1 MQEER
6 MYRMTKLALSV
17 LDLAPVLPEQTATD
31 AFHNSK
37 ELIQHTDELGYYR
50 YWVAEHHNMESIA
63 SSATAVLI
71 GYLAGHSKNIRVGSG
86 GIMLP
91 NHAPLIV
98 AEQFGTL
105 ESMYPG
111 RIDLGIGR
119 APGTD
124 PMTVQALRSDT
135 RNAVNQFP
143 ENVNEI
149 LQYLSDADLP
159 VKAYPGHDTNVPVY
173 LLGSSTY
180 GAQLA
185 AAMGLPYAFASHF
198 APKELH
204 NALKIYHERFQPSE
218 YLDEPYAMVTV
229 NVTLADTV
237 EEAERLAST
246 SKLKFL
252 SIIRGN
258 RTIDTAPVDNVDDYM
273 SPMER
278 EQVMS
283 MLKYSF
289 VGDQAKVAEELKAFH
304 DETRFQ
310 ELIVTTDIHDQEK
323 RRYSYTL
330 LKELWNDLDI

>member
-1 MQEER
+1 MSQ
-6 MYRMTKLALSV
+6 LPLSV
-17 LDLAPVLPEQTATD
+17 LDLAPVLPGQTPSE
-31 AFHNSK
+31 AFENSK
-37 ELIQHTDELGYYR
+37 HLIQHTDQLDYHR

-63 SSATAVLI
+63 SSATSVLI
-71 GYLAGHSKNIRVGSG
+71 GYLAGHSEKIRVGSG

-91 NHAPLIV
+91 NHAPLII

-111 RIDLGIGR
+111 RIDLGLGR

-124 PMTVQALRSDT
+124 PMTVQALRRDT

-143 ENVNEI
+143 ENVNE
-149 LQYLSDADLP
+149 LQQLLGDADMP
-159 VKAYPGHDTNVPVY
+159 VKAHPGHNTNVPIY

-204 NALKIYHERFQPSE
+204 NALKIYHDRFQPSA

-229 NVTLADTV
+229 NATV
-237 EEAERLAST
+237 AETNEEAERLAST

-258 RTIDTAPVDNVDDYM
+258 RGVDTAPVDNVDDYM
-273 SPMER
+273 SPIEK
-278 EQVMS
+278 EQVES

-289 VGDQAKVAEELKAFH
+289 VGDEERVATDLKSFYN
-304 DETRFQ
+304 ETRFN

-323 RRYSYTL
+323 RRDSYTR
-330 LKELWNDLDI
+330 LKKTWDNIEF